1 MNTKQFFNGGNL
13 TTIILALLVAIS
25 GCGSDEEKPPVGG
38 TLIADAG
45 NDWNTLAGETVNLNG
60 NGSFSQPVGPFT
72 FDWKF
77 LSKPTGSSAV
87 LVDADQATPSFQADA
102 QGKYKVELTTSND
115 MTSDR
120 DTVTIATFSVVT
132 LPGTYTNMTPGPDV
146 GIRKLAVAKDLLYAT
161 CEFTTIGGITAYK
174 IACYD
179 GSKWWAL
186 GSGLEDGSIFDMIE
200 YLDDLYVTGQFEMI
214 GGVEAKNIAIWDG
227 FNWKPVGT
235 GIGEGTEE
243 VGYALEVFQDELY
256 IGGRF
261 TRAGDDLVVNM
272 TKWDGNKFYEI
283 GSFEEGSVRELQ
295 VYNNALYAGGFF
307 ESFTGSDA
315 ESIARY
321 DGSQWND
328 LGSTDNLELGSTGVV
343 RHMEVFQGLLFISGD
358 FDANGIDIS
367 ELITYDGSQYSD
379 FGRAF
384 SLFGGNE
391 IKTLSTFQNGLYIGG
406 SFNPVVGTQAS
417 NLLKWDGQEWAI
429 MAEGI
434 DGVTLSIQPFQNQ
447 LYIGGEFEQAGGQS
461 AENISIWNE

>member
-1 MNTKQFFNGGNL
+1 
-13 TTIILALLVAIS
+13 
-25 GCGSDEEKPPVGG
+25 
-38 TLIADAG
+38 
-45 NDWNTLAGETVNLNG
+45 
-60 NGSFSQPVGPFT
+60 
-72 FDWKF
+72 
-77 LSKPTGSSAV
+77 
-87 LVDADQATPSFQADA
+87 
-102 QGKYKVELTTSND
+102 
-115 MTSDR
+115 
-120 DTVTIATFSVVT
+120 
-132 LPGTYTNMTPGPDV
+132 MTPGPDV

-179 GSKWWAL
+179 GSRWWAL

-200 YLDDLYVTGQFEMI
+200 FQDDLYVTGQFEMI

-227 FNWKPVGT
+227 VDWKAVDT

-243 VGYALEVFQDELY
+243 VGYALEVFQEELY

-261 TRAGDDLVVNM
+261 TKAGAASVLNM
-272 TKWDGNKFYEI
+272 AKWDGNQFFEI

-295 VYNNALYAGGFF
+295 VYNNSLYAGGFF
-307 ESFTGSDA
+307 ESFTGSNA

-328 LGSTDNLELGSTGVV
+328 LGSTENLELGSTGVV
-343 RHMEVFQGLLFISGD
+343 RHMEVFQGLLYISGD
-358 FDANGIDIS
+358 FDVSGIDIS
-367 ELITYDGSQYSD
+367 ELITYDGSQYRD

-406 SFNPVVGTQAS
+406 SFDPVVGSQAS

-429 MAEGI
+429 MAQGT
-434 DGVTLSIQPFQNQ
+434 DGVVLSIQPFENQ
-447 LYIGGEFEQAGGQS
+447 LYIGGEFEQAGGQA
-461 AENISIWNE
+461 AENISTWNE